1 MIITFPT
8 LILFFFSFALSH
20 LQCGI
25 FEPKVFKKPQGVNAK
40 LASYKNSAAD
50 DDGDDSDDSDYD
62 DGGQFW

>member
-1 MIITFPT
+1 MC
-8 LILFFFSFALSH
+8 
-20 LQCGI
+20 Q
-25 FEPKVFKKPQGVNAK
+25 KPQGVNAK